1 MKGRNTPEK
10 KSIPKGASICA
21 LWDARHA
28 TTMAEVFPNPPL
40 PNGLGGGMLVRDR
53 WEVMLHRSSKMQ

>member
-28 TTMAEVFPNPPL
+28 TTMAGVFPNSPQPDM
-40 PNGLGGGMLVRDR
+40 GLGSFIIEFGAIFTKFEL
-53 WEVMLHRSSKMQ
+53 

>member
-28 TTMAEVFPNPPL
+28 TTMAEVFPNPPS
-40 PNGLGGGMLVRDR
+40 PTWGWGGGMLVR
-53 WEVMLHRSSKMQ
+53 W

>member
-1 MKGRNTPEK
+1 MKGRNTPDK

-28 TTMAEVFPNPPL
+28 TTMAGVFPNSPQPDM
-40 PNGLGGGMLVRDR
+40 GLGRGDG
-53 WEVMLHRSSKMQ
+53 S